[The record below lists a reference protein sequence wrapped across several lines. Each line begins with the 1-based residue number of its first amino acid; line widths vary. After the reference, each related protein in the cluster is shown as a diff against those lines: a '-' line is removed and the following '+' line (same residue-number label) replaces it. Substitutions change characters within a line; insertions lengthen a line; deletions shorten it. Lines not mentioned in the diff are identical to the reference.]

1 MNAKLK
7 NLVGQDYQTI
17 EEKIKKALSGL
28 DYNTIYVVEF
38 GRDFQVHKVVEVEKK
53 DIEELI
59 LYY

>member
-1 MNAKLK
+1 MNVKLK

-38 GRDFQVHKVVEVEKK
+38 GRDFQVIKVVEVEKK

-59 LYY
+59 LY